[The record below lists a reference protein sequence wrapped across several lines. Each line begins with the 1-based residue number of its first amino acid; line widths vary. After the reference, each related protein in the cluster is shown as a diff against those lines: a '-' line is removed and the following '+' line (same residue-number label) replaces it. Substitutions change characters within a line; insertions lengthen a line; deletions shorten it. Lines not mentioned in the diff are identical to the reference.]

1 MGAAS
6 STLQIHPYPRFS
18 SNHAS
23 SQQACRVARA
33 GEPAVLDPESYN
45 FSEQTAREETTPDH
59 RLPELAIE
67 K

>member
-1 MGAAS
+1 MGAAFRAQ
-6 STLQIHPYPRFS
+6 QIHPHPRFS

-23 SQQACRVARA
+23 SQQNCG
-33 GEPAVLDPESYN
+33 GEPGVLDPESYN
-45 FSEQTAREETTPDH
+45 FFEQTAREETTPDH